1 MLWKISSSYLFLDNI
16 FKKGLQKIQKRDI
29 IALVMKHKS
38 IFYFLSCCTI
48 MAFLTS
54 TAFGETVNECIT
66 NCDETHF
73 INSSCT
79 MSGPIFSVINTLLL
93 LVLGIFMTLILIY
106 FVAITQRIDNSVEEI
121 KERSSKHN
129 DKVCEIVDNLLSEKS
144 EYKLINAQRWNRAI
158 PKLVPR
164 VLYIDDRIGRMFGI
178 NSEGV
183 VLKYKNAAEEKIE
196 VCSYKNTNVTIHG
209 DAIEHVWFTKSS
221 DFVARMNDICDDFI
235 QKREEEELNR
245 IN

>member
-1 MLWKISSSYLFLDNI
+1 MLWRISSLYLFLDNI

-38 IFYFLSCCTI
+38 IFYFLSCCTM

-54 TAFGETVNECIT
+54 TAFAKTVNECIT
-66 NCDETHF
+66 NCDETRF
-73 INSSCT
+73 INSSCA

-93 LVLGIFMTLILIY
+93 LVLGIFMGLILIY

-129 DKVCEIVDNLLSEKS
+129 DKICEIVDNLLSGKS

-164 VLYIDDRIGRMFGI
+164 VLYVDDRIGSMFGM

-209 DAIEHVWFTKSS
+209 DAIEHTWFIRNQ
-221 DFVARMNDICDDFI
+221 DLVARMNNICDDFN
-235 QKREEEELNR
+235 QKEEEEDLKKLL
-245 IN
+245 